1 MSTTVQII
9 WTVVA
14 FVIFVGIV
22 IWAWSSSRK
31 DEFEKAARMA
41 MDDDKPISDNEPS
54 DDKPISNNDKN
65 KE

>member
-22 IWAWSSSRK
+22 IWAWSGGRK
-31 DEFEKAARMA
+31 DVFDKAARMA
-41 MDDDKPISDNEPS
+41 MDDDKSISDNEPS
-54 DDKPISNNDKN
+54 DDQPISNNEN